1 MNKMIVII
9 FLGSVLKTLGSGT
22 PGGWVIGWGDNVA
35 GEATGICPFV
45 VSTNQDIML
54 KQYKD
59 MSLRTSLGAMVAVN
73 SQPLTNIIA
82 ISAGASHCL
91 ALKGDYTVV
100 AWGWNGGGKTVIPTG
115 LTNVVALS
123 AGNMHSLAL
132 RQDGTVVGWGQSGN
146 AALNIPA
153 GLNKMVAVATACG
166 DNSLALKNDGTV
178 VGWGQSVKTPLGL
191 SNVVA
196 IATDPNMYLGIN
208 HPGQALALKRD
219 GTVVEFVW
227 TTQSVHSRI
236 VEGLTD
242 AVAIATGPVHNL
254 AIRKDG
260 TVFCWGF
267 NGNAKLNPPA
277 GLSNVVSVAV
287 SGTSFP
293 ADGYSLA
300 LKSDGQIV
308 AWSRMH
314 SFPVTVPEGLSNVVA
329 MAAGPNYCLAITT
342 NRAVAERFRQ
352 H

>member
-178 VGWGQSVKTPLGL
+178 L
-191 SNVVA
+191 
-196 IATDPNMYLGIN
+196 
-208 HPGQALALKRD
+208 RD
-219 GTVVEFVW
+219 K
-227 TTQSVHSRI
+227 SSR
-236 VEGLTD
+236 
-242 AVAIATGPVHNL
+242 
-254 AIRKDG
+254 
-260 TVFCWGF
+260 
-267 NGNAKLNPPA
+267 
-277 GLSNVVSVAV
+277 
-287 SGTSFP
+287 TS
-293 ADGYSLA
+293 
-300 LKSDGQIV
+300 
-308 AWSRMH
+308 
-314 SFPVTVPEGLSNVVA
+314 
-329 MAAGPNYCLAITT
+329 AGPETRWYCGRVCLDNAIGSFTDSG
-342 NRAVAERFRQ
+342 RIDGCRGHR
-352 H
+352 HRPSS